1 MFLTNF
7 SDIGVYLKL
16 DNKDF
21 ITVSDCLNGNGRSYE
36 IIVDKYQKMVFR
48 LANKFVKNFD
58 DAEEITQS
66 VFVKAYENLNSYDP
80 KYKFFS
86 WLYRIAVNE
95 AINFEKRKKNTE
107 MINENMRSSEL
118 DPDRI
123 YDNNVLSDNITDA
136 LMGLDMIYRIPVV
149 LKHFLDY
156 TYKELSYLLG
166 VPEKTVKSRLFTGR
180 QLLKEILTKK
190 RV

>member
-1 MFLTNF
+1 
-7 SDIGVYLKL
+7 VYLQL
-16 DNKDF
+16 EDEDF
-21 ITVSDCLNGNGRSYE
+21 IAVRDCLNGNGRSYE
-36 IIVDKYQKMVFR
+36 IIVDKYQKMIFR

-66 VFVKAYENLNSYDP
+66 VFVKAYENLNTYDS

-95 AINFEKRKKNTE
+95 AINYEKRKKNNG
-107 MINENMRSSEL
+107 MLDENIRSFEQ

-123 YDNNVLSDNITDA
+123 YDANILSDNIIDA
-136 LMGLDMIYRIPVV
+136 LMELDMIYRLPVV

-156 TYKELSYLLG
+156 SYKELSYLLG
-166 VPEKTVKSRLFTGR
+166 VPEKTVKSRLFAGR
-180 QLLKEILTKK
+180 QLLKDILTNK
-190 RV
+190 RVT